1 MKYFSL
7 TWSLKKHKLYLL
19 STRSW
24 ILFWGSVFE
33 WTSRCS
39 ACLFESEL
47 QNRRVCVCMRIN
59 PNLYMTR
66 RPGPAQFIKEPV
78 EAWANITQRQ
88 RATGR
93 RSCRLQWRVQ
103 RTLPPFSPSMQQ
115 IPVKWVKLCV
125 CVWLVCEVLKYKFKI
140 LFTLLHLSDRFL
152 HRILLIWWFIMMKV
166 VLCNN

>member
-24 ILFWGSVFE
+24 SCSEVQCLSE
-33 WTSRCS
+33 RLCCS

-47 QNRRVCVCMRIN
+47 QNRRVCVWMRIN

-66 RPGPAQFIKEPV
+66 RPGPAQSIKEPV
-78 EAWANITQRQ
+78 EGWANITQRQ

-125 CVWLVCEVLKYKFKI
+125 CVWLVCEVLNCGTNSRYF
-140 LFTLLHLSDRFL
+140 LLC
-152 HRILLIWWFIMMKV
+152 FIYLTDFYIEV
-166 VLCNN
+166 Y